1 MKQIDHSLIM
11 ISLLTS
17 TVGKTH
23 VEFHLRTFSVPF
35 LDLSPWN
42 IATLQRL
49 SLAGT
54 DAPCISTELVNQGG
68 LDPGSAVDLISTPEQ
83 LGFLRFSHKLIEHF
97 GYVQVPNSAPV
108 GPVGVA
114 KTCKNY
120 HNDPVDFH
128 WNSFKKQLGLSI
140 SMRPSMMFWRACC
153 KTRNCW
159 PQPARNLIGP
169 VGLTSFSQIRLVSM
183 KVMPKYSHYCWA
195 GWLHCKVN
203 TACWQVPCKPFDLWC
218 NSQLKKFNSKKW
230 CPVTTG
236 VWMGA
241 THPLMRHEDGEK
253 GAAMFHQQICSSEF
267 LMTVHL
273 GHPGKTLD
281 ARHPCDLFQGQWN

>member
-1 MKQIDHSLIM
+1 MKQ
-11 ISLLTS
+11 
-17 TVGKTH
+17 K
-23 VEFHLRTFSVPF
+23 
-35 LDLSPWN
+35 PWN
-42 IATLQRL
+42 IAILQRL

-68 LDPGSAVDLISTPEQ
+68 LDPEQ

-108 GPVGVA
+108 GPVGVT

-120 HNDPVDFH
+120 YNITWRVLLHCSSRGMFEYDPVDFH
-128 WNSFKKQLGLSI
+128 WNSFEKQLGLSI

-169 VGLTSFSQIRLVSM
+169 VGLTSFSQIGLVSM
-183 KVMPKYSHYCWA
+183 KVPKYSHYCWA
-195 GWLHCKVN
+195 GWTKR
-203 TACWQVPCKPFDLWC
+203 
-218 NSQLKKFNSKKW
+218 W

-281 ARHPCDLFQGQWN
+281 ARHPCCDLFQGQWN